1 MANGSS
7 NGSNGTT
14 GRPWIRITTIVVL
27 VLVLIGVYV
36 HYRHRRIRVTV
47 VKAAYQALSS
57 SIATNG
63 KVEPVQGF
71 EAHAPLAVTVRRV
84 LVKEGSQVTAGQLLL
99 ELDDARAK
107 ADVATAETRVKSAE
121 ERLANL
127 KSGGTPQQLLLR
139 RNDQEKTTSE
149 LQTAERHL
157 AALQRLQQSGAA
169 SSEEVA
175 AARDRLTRAQA
186 DQEQLQAPV
195 RYSTPELTRAQ
206 GELSDARAALQA
218 SEDVLR
224 QCDVRAP
231 FAGTVYFLP
240 AKAGAF
246 VQIGDLLLQEAD
258 LSQLQVRAFVDE
270 PEIGRLALGQT
281 VRITWDALPGKFW
294 QGTVASLPSTVI
306 NRGSRVV
313 GEVLCRVDN
322 TARLLLPNVNV
333 NATIVSVSKEN
344 ALSVPRE
351 AVREDAT
358 HSYVF
363 VVDGGELRRRDVTLG
378 IANLTH
384 VEILN
389 GIGVRDV
396 IAVQSL
402 SPSPLADG
410 VAVKIVENPS

>member
-7 NGSNGTT
+7 NGSNGAS
-14 GRPWIRITTIVVL
+14 GRSWIRITTIVVL
-27 VLVLIGVYV
+27 ILVLIGIYMQF
-36 HYRHRRIRVTV
+36 RHRRIRATV
-47 VKAAYQALSS
+47 VKPSYQTLTS
-57 SIATNG
+57 SINTNG
-63 KVEPVQGF
+63 KVEPVHGF
-71 EAHAPLAVTVRRV
+71 EAHAPLAVTVRQV
-84 LVKEGSQVTAGQLLL
+84 LAHEGDQVKAGQLLL
-99 ELDDARAK
+99 ELDDVHAK
-107 ADVATAETRVKSAE
+107 ADVATAETRVKAAE
-121 ERLANL
+121 ERVAALRV
-127 KSGGTPQQLLLR
+127 GGTSQQVLLR
-139 RNDQEKTTSE
+139 RNDQEKAKAEVQS
-149 LQTAERHL
+149 AERHQ
-157 AALQRLQQSGAA
+157 AAMERLQQKGAA
-169 SSEEVA
+169 SAEEVA

-186 DQEQLQAPV
+186 DLVQLQTPV
-195 RYSTPELTRAQ
+195 RYSEAEMARAQ
-206 GELSDARAALQA
+206 GELNDARAALQA

-270 PEIGRLALGQT
+270 PEIGRLTLGQQ
-281 VRITWDALPGKFW
+281 VRITWDALPGKSW

-322 TARLLLPNVNV
+322 SARLLLPNVNV
-333 NATIVSVSKEN
+333 TATIIAVSKDN

-358 HSYVF
+358 HSYVY
-363 VVDGGELRRRDVTLG
+363 VVEGNQLRRHDVTIG
-378 IANLTH
+378 ISNLTH
-384 VEILN
+384 VEILS
-389 GIGVRDV
+389 GIDAHDV

-402 SPSPLADG
+402 SPSPLVDG
-410 VAVKIVENPS
+410 VTVKIVENPS

>member
-1 MANGSS
+1 
-7 NGSNGTT
+7 
-14 GRPWIRITTIVVL
+14 
-27 VLVLIGVYV
+27 
-36 HYRHRRIRVTV
+36 
-47 VKAAYQALSS
+47 
-57 SIATNG
+57 
-63 KVEPVQGF
+63 
-71 EAHAPLAVTVRRV
+71 
-84 LVKEGSQVTAGQLLL
+84 
-99 ELDDARAK
+99 
-107 ADVATAETRVKSAE
+107 
-121 ERLANL
+121 
-127 KSGGTPQQLLLR
+127 
-139 RNDQEKTTSE
+139 
-149 LQTAERHL
+149 
-157 AALQRLQQSGAA
+157 
-169 SSEEVA
+169 
-175 AARDRLTRAQA
+175 
-186 DQEQLQAPV
+186 
-195 RYSTPELTRAQ
+195 
-206 GELSDARAALQA
+206 
-218 SEDVLR
+218 
-224 QCDVRAP
+224 VRAP

-363 VVDGGELRRRDVTLG
+363 VVEGGELRRRDVTLG